1 MTARISQLKTE
12 TVDAGK
18 AQKNH
23 FGLLPASS
31 DAVFEGGR
39 SAFGAKSP
47 ARAGYKGAGEGQGPG
62 VEGGARAPAVCKI
75 LEHVL
80 EETFGWLKCNVPV
93 DHPSAKQ
100 RAGKIYASK
109 KAGQITSTGWN
120 GAVACFSRKCELVN
134 GWRVSELV
142 RM

>member
-1 MTARISQLKTE
+1 MRAKLRRIT
-12 TVDAGK
+12 
-18 AQKNH
+18 

-31 DAVFEGGR
+31 DAVFEGGAECLR
-39 SAFGAKSP
+39 GQISP
-47 ARAGYKGAGEGQGPG
+47 RERVTKEPVKGGGPG

-80 EETFGWLKCNVPV
+80 EETFGWLKCSVPV

-120 GAVACFSRKCELVN
+120 GAVACFSRS
-134 GWRVSELV
+134 VS
-142 RM
+142 

>member
-12 TVDAGK
+12 TADAGK
-18 AQKNH
+18 APEESPLVCFLHRATLNSKVGQ
-23 FGLLPASS
+23 
-31 DAVFEGGR
+31 

-47 ARAGYKGAGEGQGPG
+47 ARAGYKGAGEGRGPR
-62 VEGGARAPAVCKI
+62 VEGGARAPAVLCKI

-80 EETFGWLKCNVPV
+80 EETFGWLKCSIPV

-109 KAGQITSTGWN
+109 KAGQKTSTGWN
-120 GAVACFSRKCELVN
+120 GAVACFSRV
-134 GWRVSELV
+134 
-142 RM
+142 